1 MSSRQHLIATAMIG
15 KTTLATQIQ
24 METRPLPSGLF
35 TMRLGDLCES
45 WRVIFNT
52 SMEENYAPGL
62 VLVIVRAVDLA
73 HVRLGNTPLR
83 VTAGEVILCEV
94 VPGAPLGN
102 IPRNAPSVAH
112 LVRREDTAIQTSKG
126 APIVLLASTVA

>member
-1 MSSRQHLIATAMIG
+1 
-15 KTTLATQIQ
+15 
-24 METRPLPSGLF
+24 MEMEIRPLPSGLL
-35 TMRLGDLCES
+35 TMRLGDLCQS

-52 SMEENYAPGL
+52 SMEENYAPRL

-73 HVRLGNTPLR
+73 HVQLGNTPLR
-83 VTAGEVILCEV
+83 VTAGEVILYEA

-102 IPRNAPSVAH
+102 TPRDALLVAH
-112 LVRREDTAIQTSKG
+112 LVRREDMAIQTNKG